1 MVSLTHC
8 SPHVISSNQ
17 LWAGVVSTG
26 PSGCVLNSR
35 YRNRDVPEYKQEL
48 GNAIVNFSRVVP
60 DGLRVFFPSYYLMDR
75 CITFWKDGGHRHSMK
90 IWERISKLK
99 KPVIEPKDPPLF
111 PAAMPLWEGAA
122 AMFRDLLISCDK
134 TQSVMVV
141 TTVNPN
147 IFGGNLCL
155 NSTPATKF
163 YFDTNLPAIRE
174 FTASLQ
180 MNGVGGQQNRH
191 LLKSLLGKNKFS
203 KYSSSN
209 NQAPVVEGE
218 YGEAA
223 ASASNIAAAGGDEP
237 NPSGFG
243 ANENSHNRTRD

>member
-1 MVSLTHC
+1 GFTGSRTKCEYIAMVSLTHC

-26 PSGCVLNSR
+26 PSG
-35 YRNRDVPEYKQEL
+35 
-48 GNAIVNFSRVVP
+48 
-60 DGLRVFFPSYYLMDR
+60 
-75 CITFWKDGGHRHSMK
+75 HSMK

-99 KPVIEPKDPPLF
+99 KPVIEPKDRPLF

-243 ANENSHNRTRD
+243 ANENSHKRTRD